1 VASLPPWER
10 AVLPILFDRKAGA
23 AQVVA
28 VADLLIAAPFRASV
42 DDKGARGRLRLVWE
56 GRFC

>member
-1 VASLPPWER
+1 
-10 AVLPILFDRKAGA
+10 VLPILFDRKAGA